1 MSADNYLRV
10 VQKGKKYEVRDGNA
24 STGHETVRKT
34 FDSLEKALKCT
45 RKIRQTEIVEYGVSF
60 SLEEETKP
68 IKKRMYFK

>member
-34 FDSLEKALKCT
+34 FNSLEEAV
-45 RKIRQTEIVEYGVSF
+45 RYAEEIRENEIVEYGVWF
-60 SLEEETKP
+60 ND
-68 IKKRMYFK
+68 